1 MTGRAIGLSP
11 FQKISLNSNGFKYYE
26 DNFYP
31 GQEFVLI
38 EIVPFSSGYVIKQE
52 FHSLAG

>member
-26 DNFYP
+26 DNFYQ